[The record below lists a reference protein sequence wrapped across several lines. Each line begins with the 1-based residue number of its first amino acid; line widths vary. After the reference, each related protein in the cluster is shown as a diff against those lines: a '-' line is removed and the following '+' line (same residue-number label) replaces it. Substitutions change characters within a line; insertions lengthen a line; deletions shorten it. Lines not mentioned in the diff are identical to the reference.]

1 MNKKSTIS
9 EILFMLVLSFICAAL
24 LGGTRAAIG
33 DRADLSEQT
42 VAAIYDILENSE
54 VSCACEV
61 GGACEV
67 ADAVKYASHVEG
79 KDRDSDSND
88 DYKRFIKEF
97 NIVQKG
103 RIKYWKNTSDTDL
116 IACEATGS
124 GMWDEITLVFAYDL
138 SKKLLLGMR
147 VTEQKETAGIGSR
160 ITEKEFY
167 NQFTGISPD
176 IIASDNEKKEFEINV
191 DAITGATTSS
201 KSVEKLLNK
210 ALRGMP

>member
-9 EILFMLVLSFICAAL
+9 EILFMLILSFICAAL

-33 DRADLSEQT
+33 ERADLSEQT
-42 VAAIYDILENSE
+42 VAAVYDILENSE
-54 VSCACEV
+54 V
-61 GGACEV
+61 GGASEV
-67 ADAVKYASHVEG
+67 ADAVKYASHAEDKG
-79 KDRDSDSND
+79 KDCYSDSND

-103 RIKYWKNTSDTDL
+103 RIKYWKNASNTDL

-124 GMWDEITLVFAYDL
+124 GMWDEITIVFAYDL

-147 VTEQKETAGIGSR
+147 VTEQKETAGIGGR
-160 ITEKEFY
+160 IAEEDFY
-167 NQFTGISPD
+167 SQFTNALPD
-176 IIASDNEKKEFEINV
+176 ITVSDNGEEPLAIKV
-191 DAITGATTSS
+191 DAITGATISS
-201 KSVEKLLNK
+201 KSVEKLLDK